1 MGGQSVLRICVLC
14 RFEPALFQIVK
25 MADIQSNPMADI
37 QSNPSMLNTITEV
50 PVLFNSILHPNG
62 TIHYSGSK

>member
-25 MADIQSNPMADI
+25 MADIQSNP
-37 QSNPSMLNTITEV
+37 SMLNTITEV

-62 TIHYSGSK
+62 TIYYSGSK

>member
-1 MGGQSVLRICVLC
+1 
-14 RFEPALFQIVK
+14 

-62 TIHYSGSK
+62 TIYYSGSK